1 MNYSDIDKMGGK
13 KKKKTGACCFDRLN
27 INKT

>member
-1 MNYSDIDKMGGK
+1 VNYYDIDKMGGK
-13 KKKKTGACCFDRLN
+13 KKKKLACCFDRLN